1 MKKIN
6 ILLFLL
12 LSIAI
17 NAQTVS
23 MQVVVGNSGNT
34 INIPIN
40 TSSYDVIIATSVS
53 MTTSPSDMYPGTIK
67 IYYQKNATSPAIVAN
82 GGDGGSLLFQG
93 ATTAVRQILIS
104 LNSAQFNADG
114 GFVYAEY
121 QTYSGS
127 KYKSSNFPVKIVPT
141 PTDPG
146 NGGSTSCALYERVP
160 YNGIPIL
167 PYHDPQYQEWYILP
181 ENVPYYI
188 FNKPGQ
194 PVYSAAKISQRNIG
208 STHPTSC
215 EFTIDVRPIFA
226 NIGTPAFTIDNTI
239 TSSQYISQGSIPQAI
254 TGNSATLYYT
264 TGGRGN
270 QVNHVIP
277 LSSYQWQKRIVQSY
291 EIPWAAYTNYMIN
304 YGWQNIP
311 GATGQNY
318 TPPATTGV
326 VEYRR
331 LIIENPEA
339 PYYNWNTAAS
349 NVISIYTISN
359 ANVGNTICCDQTVT
373 DMSNN
378 PMANGTSPINLSG
391 NIYYQWQSSLD
402 QQNWTNIYMANGY
415 NYKPA
420 SSSRGS
426 GGRKN
431 YPVYMRRILIH
442 ATTGISYL
450 SNIITYHYQIGLSK
464 MNNDTLNTL
473 ELKNEAEVSPKE
485 LDIKIY
491 PNPTSSI
498 LNINT
503 NTDLSTF
510 TVKIF
515 DLIGRQV
522 VPQNIVNSNSIQIN
536 ISDLPNGTYIVTIES
551 NDQKINKRIIKE

>member
-93 ATTAVRQILIS
+93 ATTAVRQILIT

-181 ENVPYYI
+181 ENLPYST
-188 FNKPGQ
+188 FNGPGQ
-194 PVYSAAKISQRNIG
+194 PVYSASKINQRDIG
-208 STHPTSC
+208 GTYPTSC
-215 EFTIDVRPIFA
+215 EFNIYVRPIFT
-226 NIGTPAFTIDNTI
+226 NITSRFFIDNTI
-239 TSSQYISQGSIPQAI
+239 ASNQYVNQGTSPQTI
-254 TGNSATLYYT
+254 TGNSAILTYT
-264 TGGRGN
+264 TGGRGD

-277 LSSYQWQKRIVQSY
+277 LNNYQWQKRIVQSY

-349 NVISIYTISN
+349 NVISIYTIGN
-359 ANVGNTICCDQTVT
+359 TNVGNTICCNQTIT
-373 DMSNN
+373 NINN
-378 PMANGTSPINLSG
+378 IPTINGNSPISLNGT
-391 NIYYQWQSSLD
+391 IYYQWQSSAD
-402 QQNWTNIYMANGY
+402 QQNWSNIYMANSY
-415 NYKPA
+415 SYKPA
-420 SSSRGS
+420 SSGRGS
-426 GGRKN
+426 GGRRN
-431 YPVYMRRILIH
+431 DTSYMRRILIH
-442 ATTGISYL
+442 MNTGISYI
-450 SNIITYHYQIGLSK
+450 SNTVAYTYQIGAAK
-464 MNNDTLNTL
+464 INADAINL
-473 ELKNEAEVSPKE
+473 ELKN
-485 LDIKIY
+485 LDLTIY
-491 PNPTSSI
+491 PNPSQSV
-498 LNINT
+498 LNIDNNNMLLPLT
-503 NTDLSTF
+503 IKF
-510 TVKIF
+510 F
-515 DLIGRQV
+515 DLTGRQV
-522 VPQNIVNSNSIQIN
+522 ADYELTNSNSFQIN
-536 ISDLPNGTYIVTIES
+536 ISTLPKGTYIVTAENNS
-551 NDQKINKRIIKE
+551 QKTIKRIIKE